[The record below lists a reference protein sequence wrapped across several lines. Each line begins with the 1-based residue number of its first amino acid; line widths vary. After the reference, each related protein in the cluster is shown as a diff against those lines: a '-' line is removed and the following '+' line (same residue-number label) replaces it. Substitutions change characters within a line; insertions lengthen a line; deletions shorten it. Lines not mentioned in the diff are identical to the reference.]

1 MPPRGRRRGR
11 LRARRLTR
19 LSLLLRRR
27 GYAAL
32 RPLGALFGRRA
43 LGALF
48 GGDRQVARAAVGRRW
63 LLATFGRHL
72 ALGRRLAPA
81 FAGAAWL
88 LGAFA
93 ATRRRTLAPRTTR
106 TLGW

>member
-1 MPPRGRRRGR
+1 MAG
-11 LRARRLTR
+11 
-19 LSLLLRRR
+19 
-27 GYAAL
+27 
-32 RPLGALFGRRA
+32 
-43 LGALF
+43 
-48 GGDRQVARAAVGRRW
+48 AAVGRRW

-81 FAGAAWL
+81 FAGAAAWL